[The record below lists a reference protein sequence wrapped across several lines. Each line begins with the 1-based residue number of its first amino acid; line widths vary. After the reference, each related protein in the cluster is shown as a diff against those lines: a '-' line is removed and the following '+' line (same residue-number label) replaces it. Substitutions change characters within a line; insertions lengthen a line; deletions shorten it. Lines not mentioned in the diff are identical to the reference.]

1 MPTMNELKLLP
12 KSALVR
18 TSEVDHPDWNYRV
31 VLGTVQRLR
40 FRIVRKLL
48 AGAAFD
54 RLLEIGYG
62 SGVFMPE
69 LNGHC
74 TDLHGIDPHQHRAEV
89 ADNLAGQGIQAT
101 LAQGSAE
108 SLPYEDN
115 HFDCAVAIS
124 TLEYVP
130 DIDAACR
137 EIRRVL
143 APGGVLAV
151 VTPGV
156 NKLWDLALRLSTGE
170 SPGQYADRR
179 QQLQPALRRHF
190 TVVREVRVP
199 TLSHPAVRLYTGLLL
214 TPPTTTTSKDSQLG
228 STGDV
233 ADGSGRAKGQA
244 S

>member
-1 MPTMNELKLLP
+1 MTELKLLP

-18 TSEVDHPDWNYRV
+18 TSDVDHPDWNYRLL
-31 VLGTVQRLR
+31 LGTVQRLR
-40 FRIVRKLL
+40 FRMVRKLL
-48 AGAAFD
+48 AGTAFD

-69 LNGHC
+69 LARHS
-74 TDLHGIDPHQHRAEV
+74 TDLHGIDPHPHRTAVV
-89 ADNLAGQGIQAT
+89 ANLAEQGIQAALT
-101 LAQGSAE
+101 QGSAE
-108 SLPYEDN
+108 SLPYEDD

-130 DIDAACR
+130 DIDSACR

-143 APGGVLAV
+143 TPGGVLAV

-170 SPGQYADRR
+170 SPSQYADRR

-190 TVVREVRVP
+190 DVVREVRVP
-199 TLSHPAVRLYTGLLL
+199 ALSHPGIRLYTGLLL
-214 TPPTTTTSKDSQLG
+214 APP
-228 STGDV
+228 
-233 ADGSGRAKGQA
+233 A
-244 S
+244 

>member
-1 MPTMNELKLLP
+1 MTELRLLP

-31 VLGTVQRLR
+31 LLGAVQRLR
-40 FRIVRKLL
+40 FRMVRRLL
-48 AGAAFD
+48 AGTAVD

-69 LNGHC
+69 LARHC
-74 TDLHGIDPHQHRAEV
+74 TDLHGIDPHPHRAAV
-89 ADNLAGQGIQAT
+89 ADNLAGQGIRAT

-108 SLPYEDN
+108 SLPYEDAR
-115 HFDCAVAIS
+115 FGCAVAIS

-130 DIDAACR
+130 DIEAACR

-170 SPGQYADRR
+170 SPSQYADRR
-179 QQLQPALRRHF
+179 QRLQPALRRNF

-199 TLSHPAVRLYTGLLL
+199 VLSHPAVRLYTGLLL
-214 TPPTTTTSKDSQLG
+214 TPPT
-228 STGDV
+228 
-233 ADGSGRAKGQA
+233 
-244 S
+244 